1 MSSPTSAKKQ
11 QEYKT
16 IKVKPEVYE
25 KLKSM
30 GVGIGRGVEI
40 LVKSR
45 KKQFEEQIQEV
56 SEVGDSIAGALL
68 SAGVFDIK
76 IAKTGINAV
85 SEKDDIIS
93 IRGFIDLKV
102 PNEESRQ
109 TLLELIR
116 NRVEGEADVEA

>member
-1 MSSPTSAKKQ
+1 
-11 QEYKT
+11 
-16 IKVKPEVYE
+16 VKPEVYE